1 MSDLGERRLSIRSRI
16 LAWTCYAAIG
26 YVGLTVTVVGL
37 TLDQLA
43 PMVGLAHAV
52 ELRQIFLGRGMG
64 AVTGSLVSGWVCDR
78 FSIKRVVTLLIL
90 AEAVLLALV
99 VPSMTTLDSLTAAF
113 FAVGVVGSSLVV
125 CATTSACW
133 AFPGALVGPVMSAAS
148 ASFGI
153 ASALLPLLL
162 RPFAHSLRLQYC
174 ACAAGSIPALLLL
187 WLSDMP
193 RRPRPRKAERPAERS
208 ENEWSAGSADRG
220 SLALTLAAA
229 LVQVLLQGGLSSLMG
244 WIVSFG
250 RLQWDATNS
259 ASVLISTLQ
268 GASTAGCVAAAYL
281 QGRLDLLVLLPVQLA
296 IATIGMLVCVAF
308 ASSTLAGFAAIGWYG
323 FFAGP
328 TVGYCSSLLNTYVTL
343 TGVRMSIVSLG
354 INAGANLVPWGIGC
368 LMSRWFDFV
377 FVCLSCPCNCRPLH
391 YIV

>member
-1 MSDLGERRLSIRSRI
+1 
-16 LAWTCYAAIG
+16 
-26 YVGLTVTVVGL
+26 
-37 TLDQLA
+37 
-43 PMVGLAHAV
+43 
-52 ELRQIFLGRGMG
+52 
-64 AVTGSLVSGWVCDR
+64 
-78 FSIKRVVTLLIL
+78 
-90 AEAVLLALV
+90 
-99 VPSMTTLDSLTAAF
+99 
-113 FAVGVVGSSLVV
+113 
-125 CATTSACW
+125 
-133 AFPGALVGPVMSAAS
+133 MSAAS

-162 RPFAHSLRLQYC
+162 RC
-174 ACAAGSIPALLLL
+174 
-187 WLSDMP
+187 
-193 RRPRPRKAERPAERS
+193 
-208 ENEWSAGSADRG
+208 
-220 SLALTLAAA
+220 
-229 LVQVLLQGGLSSLMG
+229 VLLQGGLSSLMG

-368 LMSRWFDFV
+368 LMSSFGPLALIISICAANAVLVVVLGAAACASRRCAYGRAVGSREEPLLPAKAAAGGEV
-377 FVCLSCPCNCRPLH
+377 F
-391 YIV
+391 

>member
-1 MSDLGERRLSIRSRI
+1 MPPPVHAVSKRVMSTFSITRFETASSPPSGITAVAEAPGSGFAPLSPGGSMSDLGERRLSIRSRI

-153 ASALLPLLL
+153 A
-162 RPFAHSLRLQYC
+162 
-174 ACAAGSIPALLLL
+174 
-187 WLSDMP
+187 
-193 RRPRPRKAERPAERS
+193 
-208 ENEWSAGSADRG
+208 
-220 SLALTLAAA
+220 
-229 LVQVLLQGGLSSLMG
+229 
-244 WIVSFG
+244 
-250 RLQWDATNS
+250 
-259 ASVLISTLQ
+259 
-268 GASTAGCVAAAYL
+268 
-281 QGRLDLLVLLPVQLA
+281 
-296 IATIGMLVCVAF
+296 
-308 ASSTLAGFAAIGWYG
+308 
-323 FFAGP
+323 
-328 TVGYCSSLLNTYVTL
+328 
-343 TGVRMSIVSLG
+343 
-354 INAGANLVPWGIGC
+354 
-368 LMSRWFDFV
+368 
-377 FVCLSCPCNCRPLH
+377 
-391 YIV
+391 